1 MNQSVAYFVSILS
14 VFYDKNTIPHPLVS
28 WYLVWGPSKKVCN
41 FGAIGY
47 TPLLAKNKR
56 TQF

>member
-14 VFYDKNTIPHPLVS
+14 VFYDKNAIPHPLVS

-47 TPLLAKNKR
+47 APACKK
-56 TQF
+56 